1 MPSFTEWTN
10 RWYQRFLSE
19 QTKEKSEQVVV
30 FIAIISFLLHLLVIL
45 LVDWQ
50 WIQVKDYSELLSS
63 PIAAL
68 YTPFTFILVYEVY
81 LLIYYLPQSMTT
93 YVAKQYEIITLI
105 VIRRA
110 FKDLSN
116 LELSSDWFQIQDD
129 LQFTYDLVATAVL
142 FFLIFLFYKLNPRKV
157 SASPVKKKLTANVSR
172 FIQIKKVIATLLV
185 PLLVGLAL
193 YSLGSW
199 LWEHISS
206 LGEVVDSIKDV
217 NNVFFDEFFTV
228 LILVDVLLLLFSF
241 IHNNKF
247 NVVIRNSGFIIS
259 TILLRLSFGVEG
271 LVNTILII
279 VAVLFGLTILKI
291 HSLYEANAAPS
302 QAAEV

>member
-1 MPSFTEWTN
+1 
-10 RWYQRFLSE
+10 
-19 QTKEKSEQVVV
+19 V
-30 FIAIISFLLHLLVIL
+30 LHLFIIFLANR
-45 LVDWQ
+45 Q
-50 WIQVKDYSELLSS
+50 WIQVQDYSKLLSS

-68 YTPFTFILVYEVY
+68 YTPFSFILIYEVY

-105 VIRRA
+105 VIRRT

-116 LELSSDWFQIQDD
+116 LELSSDWFQIQGD
-129 LQFTYDLVATAVL
+129 LQFTYDLIATVVL

-157 SASPVKKKLTANVSR
+157 GTTGEEKKLAANIKR
-172 FIQIKKVIATLLV
+172 FIQIKKGIATLLV
-185 PLLVGLAL
+185 PLFVGLAL

-206 LGEVVDSIKDV
+206 VGEVVNSIKDV

-241 IHNNKF
+241 IHNDKF

-259 TILLRLSFGVEG
+259 TILLRLSFGVAG
-271 LVNTILII
+271 LVNTVLII
-279 VAVLFGLTILKI
+279 VAVLFGLIILKI
-291 HSLYEANAAPS
+291 HSLYEENAAPS